1 MDPIREIKKRIE
13 EYKEQ
18 LSLHLMAGGARS
30 HEDYCRTVGKAEAF
44 EYILSD
50 IKDIEKKYLDE

>member
-1 MDPIREIKKRIE
+1 MEELKKKIE
-13 EYKEQ
+13 GYKEQ
-18 LSLHLMAGGARS
+18 LALHLMAGGARS

-50 IKDIEKKYLDE
+50 IKDIEKKYLEE